1 MISGYFKKIEMKYW
15 KIYLILLVVIA
26 SPQTQAAGCASL
38 GHRFPAKQNLVMVFV
53 IIVIMK
59 IMIMLM
65 LTCIVVDRWDFSL
78 AWACVVSAT
87 LAWVVG
93 GDGGGDHDEEVS
105 TIVSRRRELH

>member
-53 IIVIMK
+53 TAIIIVIMK

-78 AWACVVSAT
+78 AWAWVVSAT

-93 GDGGGDHDEEVS
+93 GDGGGDHDEEDDN
-105 TIVSRRRELH
+105 HC